1 MNRCESYRFG
11 IMNEEVNRLKIEEA
25 LNGPAYIQAKPIEV
39 RVAALNFALECA
51 KMGACE
57 QTADAIVALA
67 NRIVNNYFK

>member
-11 IMNEEVNRLKIEEA
+11 IMNEEVNRLKIEETPS
-25 LNGPAYIQAKPIEV
+25 GPDYIQVKPIEV

-57 QTADAIVALA
+57 QNVDAIVAIA
-67 NRIVNNYFK
+67 NKVVNNYFK